1 MIRPG
6 RPKRR
11 LPYSWEQA
19 GEGVRVIKVL
29 LLLSLLVCAVLLGV
43 ERGWIPL
50 SSAWNPWVP
59 LNVNDKPNW
68 LTRFKLMQLRDD
80 PQLCEQVLSG
90 SGLRAVAQQD
100 SPAGARCPLHNV
112 LRIQGG
118 EIGLSSSFLASCPL
132 AVAFALFERHG
143 LQPAAQE
150 VYGQR
155 VTRIDHLGS
164 FACRNIYNRKSG
176 ALSQHAS
183 ANALDIAGFR
193 LADGHRISVLKD
205 WPGEGDDARFLRLAR
220 DGACKAFNVVLS
232 PDYNAAHRNHFHLD
246 AGSWWV
252 CR

>member
-1 MIRPG
+1 MSANCRIQSG
-6 RPKRR
+6 V
-11 LPYSWEQA
+11 E
-19 GEGVRVIKVL
+19 VRVLKVML
-29 LLLSLLVCAVLLGV
+29 LLLLLISALALGV
-43 ERGWIPL
+43 WRGLIPL
-50 SSAWNPWVP
+50 SSAWNPWAP
-59 LNVNDKPNW
+59 LDIRDKPNW

-80 PQLCEQVLSG
+80 PQLCEQVLNRS
-90 SGLRAVAQQD
+90 SLRAVAQKDTAADTQ
-100 SPAGARCPLHNV
+100 CPLHNV

-143 LQPAAQE
+143 LQPAAQQ

-164 FACRNIYNRKSG
+164 FACRNVYNRKSG

-193 LADGHRISVLKD
+193 LADGRNISVLKG
-205 WPGEGDDARFLRLAR
+205 WAEEGDDARFLRLAR
-220 DGACKAFNVVLS
+220 DSACESFNVVLS